1 MTLAKYRTIFGV
13 GLQNTLVYRWN
24 FLLRSVFEVIPL
36 LGTVFLWRAIFA
48 SRHEPVGGY
57 GFGSMIY
64 YFLLTNLVTNL
75 ITPTEDEWQIAADIR
90 EGQINSLLVKPLDYL
105 GYRVSLFLGYRVTYS
120 ALTLPLVLG
129 LFVCFSRY
137 VTLPRHGETWAWGLL
152 SLTLAAF
159 LQFFVT
165 YAVAMLAFWILE
177 ISTVVFIVYSFEYF
191 LSGHLFPLDLLP
203 GGVRRLTDWLPFS
216 YELFFPVAVIQES
229 IRGPALYQGL
239 VIQAVWVA
247 VMWGVGQLMWRR
259 GVRRYQAFGG

>member
-1 MTLAKYRTIFGV
+1 MVLAKYSKIFGV

-24 FLLRSVFEVIPL
+24 FLLRSVFEVVPL
-36 LGTVFLWRAIFA
+36 LGTVFLWRAMFA
-48 SRHEPVGGY
+48 SRREPIGGY
-57 GFGSMIY
+57 GFASMVY
-64 YFLLTNLVTNL
+64 YFLLTTLVTNL

-105 GYRVSLFLGYRVTYS
+105 GYRISLFLGYRVTYS
-120 ALTLPLVLG
+120 ALTLPFVLL
-129 LFVCFSRY
+129 LFGYFHQD
-137 VTLPRHGETWAWGLL
+137 VTLPKHGTTWAWATL
-152 SLTLAAF
+152 SLGLAAF

-203 GGVRRLTDWLPFS
+203 GWVRGVTDWLPFS
-216 YELFFPVAVIQES
+216 YELFFPVAVIQEK
-229 IRGPALYQGL
+229 INGVALYRGL
-239 VIQAVWVA
+239 LIQAAWVL
-247 VMWGVGQLMWRR
+247 VMWAVGRLMWGR